1 MLLDY
6 KQIIT
11 DLIVVWLFQKL
22 PGAIFGQDTKFIED
36 YYKQNSFCSYMW
48 LSFITISSYAFTCLK
63 GPDIYKL

>member
-36 YYKQNSFCSYMW
+36 Y
-48 LSFITISSYAFTCLK
+48 
-63 GPDIYKL
+63 